1 MRPNKF
7 VRRFFQVKT
16 FLKVKKYHFVK
27 VAHYRK
33 TPYIFAQLLRH
44 SHYFHTTNKQSEI
57 FQNPKNWAERFAQS
71 FAYTVFL
78 TSGSSVERNL
88 LRIKRRN
95 SVSPHYVRTSA
106 SSLAKRNKLGYNID
120 NLHIEQRSRPSPRP
134 LSYSKAFYFG
144 CNVNSLDIAY

>member
-44 SHYFHTTNKQSEI
+44 FHYFHTTNKQSEI

-71 FAYTVFL
+71 FAYTVF
-78 TSGSSVERNL
+78 
-88 LRIKRRN
+88 
-95 SVSPHYVRTSA
+95 
-106 SSLAKRNKLGYNID
+106 
-120 NLHIEQRSRPSPRP
+120 
-134 LSYSKAFYFG
+134 
-144 CNVNSLDIAY
+144 